1 MGRKRPETKL
11 NQISKML
18 IEEYQP
24 QSIQDIQDA
33 IKSLLGDTLE
43 SMLKAELDEH
53 LDYEYGETPL
63 SLEIP
68 LITFFI

>member
-43 SMLKAELDEH
+43 SMLKAELDEFR
-53 LDYEYGETPL
+53 LW
-63 SLEIP
+63 IWWN
-68 LITFFI
+68 TFKFKY